1 MPIISTSHKG
11 SRCILI
17 FSHTEL
23 IAPKVLQ
30 TSHVRRLY
38 TARIKDLLIKK
49 NKICNLD
56 PTQPARRQK
65 SLTKPDPTQPNPS
78 QPNPIHGRTDPC
90 PSLRQRM
97 HLSATLPGQA
107 RAGTRPSPSASIQRL
122 SVPTQRYNAI
132 LLHDCFVK
140 EQEEE

>member
-1 MPIISTSHKG
+1 MHINFFTYRTDSTKSATNVT
-11 SRCILI
+11 C
-17 FSHTEL
+17 
-23 IAPKVLQ
+23 AQ
-30 TSHVRRLY
+30 TLY
-38 TARIKDLLIKK
+38 CTYQRFTDKK

-97 HLSATLPGQA
+97 HLSATLPGEA